1 VTNGEQPSEQTLL
14 DRRGVG
20 ESGAENRLHVEQND
34 AIGTDGN
41 IDTNSA
47 VTRSQLVVHRTHR
60 KHGVV
65 AEEERGER
73 GLAHTDATHDAN
85 NKKRRAVAKHRQTTL
100 DIHGGEVG
108 VKHSHAR
115 RSVCQVVD
123 DDDDDDDNADDD
135 DDDLEMESVV
145 VVVVAVVVVAVVA
158 AAVAGFADLA
168 GDVDDF
174 PGFAE
179 FRCGGGLLA
188 GGL

>member
-1 VTNGEQPSEQTLL
+1 MSLPRRREASVDLPTPTRPTTPTTRNDVPSP
-14 DRRGVG
+14 
-20 ESGAENRLHVEQND
+20 N
-34 AIGTDGN
+34 IGRPRSTF
-41 IDTNSA
+41 TA
-47 VTRSQLVVHRTHR
+47 V
-60 KHGVV
+60 K
-65 AEEERGER
+65 
-73 GLAHTDATHDAN
+73 LASNTATHADLC
-85 NKKRRAVAKHRQTTL
+85 AK
-100 DIHGGEVG
+100 
-108 VKHSHAR
+108 
-115 RSVCQVVD
+115 VVD